1 MARKRK
7 FDEKKLSK
15 SELRKLNALRKLLD
29 KPIADK
35 AFQEWLSKAQGQ
47 NAVDQ
52 NANRIAE
59 ALKPLIDRNELRIPQ
74 GGYLVR
80 RGRGRV
86 IVEQAKPQ
94 SKRAR
99 KPRLKV
105 VA

>member
-15 SELRKLNALRKLLD
+15 AEQRKLNALRKLLD
-29 KPIADK
+29 KQIADK
-35 AFQEWLSKAQGQ
+35 AFEEWLLKTQGQ
-47 NAVDQ
+47 AAADP

-86 IVEQAKPQ
+86 IVERAKPEG
-94 SKRAR
+94 KRSR
-99 KPRLKV
+99 KPRLQA